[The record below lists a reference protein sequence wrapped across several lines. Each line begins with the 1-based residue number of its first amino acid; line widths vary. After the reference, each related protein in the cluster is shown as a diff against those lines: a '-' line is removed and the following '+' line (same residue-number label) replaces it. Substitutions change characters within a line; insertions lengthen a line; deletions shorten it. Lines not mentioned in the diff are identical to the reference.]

1 MSPVPVRSAFSHTLV
16 AGMAVGATMTA
27 AGITAPPVAAADL
40 TVTPA
45 QTTQG
50 TSPEYSLSWNRI
62 SGGGT
67 QLKVTLSGFT
77 PNAGADCSSSTGTVR
92 LTIGTTPA
100 TYACQFDA
108 STSRFILTRTDVSA
122 YFPAGQVDLTFPAG
136 MILAPNPGTGTF
148 AVDLLELQATAS
160 VDIAPATASPAPPD
174 WMRQYQ
180 RGSADEQCLPQWNP
194 SYAMWA
200 NAGAG
205 GWICVQT
212 DHWDTSLGR
221 WTLL

>member
-16 AGMAVGATMTA
+16 AGMAVGATLAA
-27 AGITAPPVAAADL
+27 AGITAPPAAAVTTGL
-40 TVTPA
+40 AVTPS
-45 QTTQG
+45 TTTAG
-50 TSPEYSLSWNRI
+50 ASPEYTLSWNRV
-62 SGGGT
+62 SAGST
-67 QLKVTLSGFT
+67 MQVTLAGFT
-77 PNAGADCSSSTGTVR
+77 TDADASCSSSAGTVR
-92 LTIGTTPA
+92 LAIGSTA
-100 TYACQFDA
+100 MTYECSFDA
-108 STSRFILTRTDVSA
+108 AARRFTLTRPTDA
-122 YFPAGQVDLTFPAG
+122 FWPVDDVALVFPAG
-136 MILAPNPGTGTF
+136 MILSPDPDTGTF
-148 AVDLLELQATAS
+148 TVEDFDFQATAS
-160 VDIAPATASPAPPD
+160 VDIAPPANSPAPPD